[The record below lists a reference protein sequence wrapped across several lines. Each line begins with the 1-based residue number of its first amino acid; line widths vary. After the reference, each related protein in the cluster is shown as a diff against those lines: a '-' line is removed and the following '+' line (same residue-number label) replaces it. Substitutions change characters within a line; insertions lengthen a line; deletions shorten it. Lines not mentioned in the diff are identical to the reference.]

1 MGTVIGIHLDPDC
14 IHVMKKSEYS
24 GMFGDYSSY
33 SEEYEEIGDA
43 DYEPEEEE
51 NGHEE

>member
-1 MGTVIGIHLDPDC
+1 
-14 IHVMKKSEYS
+14 MKKSHYS

-43 DYEPEEEE
+43 SYDPDGEDSGDEE
-51 NGHEE
+51 